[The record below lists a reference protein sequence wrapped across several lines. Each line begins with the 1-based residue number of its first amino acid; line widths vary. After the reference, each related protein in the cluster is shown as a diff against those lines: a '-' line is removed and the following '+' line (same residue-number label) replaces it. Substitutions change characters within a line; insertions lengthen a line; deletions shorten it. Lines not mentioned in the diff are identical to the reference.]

1 MSFQLCY
8 IKLSH
13 TRVYHPLKS
22 PFKNYKLSA
31 SFHSVH
37 IFPISPS
44 STSTEVVED
53 GCFDHSLN
61 WFDQP
66 TAFQRANMQRVS
78 ESHPFTFSTYT
89 IAHFDFP
96 RLPFLLW
103 WKQCSRPG
111 TSTYYSR
118 GCAGTKPDVETCAFT
133 RGRGVKGCYLLLRW
147 EVGLKQSTLH
157 RKNYSSLMLF
167 QGEGTQLN
175 LQLWQIACQMLIK
188 IPVFFF

>member
-66 TAFQRANMQRVS
+66 TAFQRANMQGVS
-78 ESHPFTFSTYT
+78 ESHPLTFSTYYYCS
-89 IAHFDFP
+89 
-96 RLPFLLW
+96 LW
-103 WKQCSRPG
+103 FSQ
-111 TSTYYSR
+111 TSLS
-118 GCAGTKPDVETCAFT
+118 AVMKAV
-133 RGRGVKGCYLLLRW
+133 
-147 EVGLKQSTLH
+147 LKTWNFHL
-157 RKNYSSLMLF
+157 LF
-167 QGEGTQLN
+167 QRVCRDKAGCGNLCFHQGERSEGVLSSSKVRSGSQTIN
-175 LQLWQIACQMLIK
+175 
-188 IPVFFF
+188 FT